1 MRRIFSLALLAVHL
15 AAAAGVS
22 PEEARQLGSS
32 LTEFGAVRVGNAD
45 GSIPPY
51 TGGLRSAPAGHKP
64 GSGFWVDPFKGEKPL
79 YRIDARNVAQ
89 HADKLSEGQRQLLA
103 RFPEYYLD
111 VYPSHRTVAYPDAVL
126 AATRRNATSCRSLK
140 DGLAVDVACRG
151 GMPFPIPKTG
161 HEVMWNQQLRYQG
174 SKDMVTMSSRS
185 WVVDANG
192 RPIKTAEQQTY
203 QNFPYYE
210 LDQKDRDPT
219 MAWRVYSVTKSP
231 ARRVGE
237 MTGLA
242 DYLDPSARPRKA
254 WTYTPG
260 QRRVK
265 LAPEFAYDTPV
276 ASMGGVIVYDELFVF
291 SGMMDRFDF
300 KLLGK
305 KEMLIPYNG
314 YKATYDCPVPEVAL
328 MARHANPACER
339 WELHRVWVVDAVL
352 RSGQRHAYPRR
363 TYYFDED
370 LSGAGMFDAFDQEGQ
385 LARVMFTTTTPMYD
399 LDIPWSVKN
408 VVYDFSRG
416 LYAYLNDAM
425 IGGFKQIET
434 PRSER
439 ELNPEA
445 VVGRETAR

>member
-1 MRRIFSLALLAVHL
+1 MRRTFSLALLAAHFAALAPAL
-15 AAAAGVS
+15 AAVS

-32 LTEFGAVRVGNAD
+32 LTEFGAVRAGNAN

-51 TGGLRSAPAGHKP
+51 TGGLKTAPAGHKP

-89 HADKLSEGQRQLLA
+89 YADKLSEGQRQLLA
-103 RFPEYYLD
+103 RFPQYYLD
-111 VYPSHRTVAYPDAVL
+111 VYPSHRTVAYPAAVL
-126 AATRRNATSCRSLK
+126 AATQRNATGCRSLK

-161 HEVMWNQQLRYQG
+161 REVMWNHQLRYQG
-174 SKDMVTMSSRS
+174 SAGMATSSSRS
-185 WVVDANG
+185 WVVDGNG
-192 RPIKTAEQQTY
+192 RPIKTSEQQTY
-203 QNFPYYE
+203 SDFPYYE
-210 LDQKDRDPT
+210 QNLTDRDPS
-219 MAWRVYSVTKSP
+219 MAWRVYSITKSP

-242 DYLDPSARPRKA
+242 DYLDPTVRPRKA
-254 WTYTPG
+254 WTY
-260 QRRVK
+260 
-265 LAPEFAYDTPV
+265 TPV

-305 KEMLIPYNG
+305 KEMLIPYNSH
-314 YKATYDCPVPEVAL
+314 KAAYDCPVPEVAL
-328 MARHANPACER
+328 LAHHANPACER

-352 RSGQRHAYPRR
+352 RPGQRHAYSHR

-370 LSGAGMFDAFDQEGQ
+370 LSGAGMFDAFDQDGS
-385 LARVMFTTTTPMYD
+385 LARVMFNASAPMYD
-399 LDIPWSVKN
+399 LSIPWAVKN
-408 VVYDFSRG
+408 VVYDFGRG
-416 LYAYLNDAM
+416 LYAYLNDVM
-425 IGGFKQIET
+425 VGGFVQPET
-434 PRSER
+434 SRSER

-445 VVGRETAR
+445 VVARESTR